1 VLFRSLGLVVAV
13 GWFAFGGWLS
23 GVKPVPAVPVS
34 TLSPPPPLPAAQASQ
49 PLAPVPV
56 VVPSAVRPVRIQ
68 GGMTTIR
75 GGTVEWL
82 WVSEDG
88 HLMTEDEIA
97 GESGGTVSS
106 RLVRGVRVL
115 SGTGVRYG
123 GTRSEPAWASGL
135 APTSL
140 VESPNNESPMSRT
153 RAEEPP
159 AAAPRGTEILASPP
173 GILASPPGVLATP
186 PGL

>member
-1 VLFRSLGLVVAV
+1 
-13 GWFAFGGWLS
+13 
-23 GVKPVPAVPVS
+23 
-34 TLSPPPPLPAAQASQ
+34 
-49 PLAPVPV
+49 
-56 VVPSAVRPVRIQ
+56 
-68 GGMTTIR
+68 MTTIR
-75 GGTVEWL
+75 DGKVEWL
-82 WVSEDG
+82 WVSDEG
-88 HLMTEDEIA
+88 QLMTEDEIA

-123 GTRSEPAWASGL
+123 GMRSEPAL
-135 APTSL
+135 ALGMAPSSL
-140 VESPNNESPMSRT
+140 VERPNIESPVSRT
-153 RAEEPP
+153 LMEEPP

>member
-1 VLFRSLGLVVAV
+1 
-13 GWFAFGGWLS
+13 
-23 GVKPVPAVPVS
+23 VKPAPAAPVS
-34 TLSPPPPLPAAQASQ
+34 KLSALPPLPAPQVSQ
-49 PLAPVPV
+49 PVAPVPV

-75 GGTVEWL
+75 SGTVEWL

-97 GESGGTVSS
+97 AESGGTVSS

-115 SGTGVRYG
+115 SGTGVMYG
-123 GTRSEPAWASGL
+123 GARSEPAL
-135 APTSL
+135 ALGMAPSSSA
-140 VESPNNESPMSRT
+140 ESPASN
-153 RAEEPP
+153 RAVSTAPGEEPP
-159 AAAPRGTEILASPP
+159 AAAAGRTEIVASPP
-173 GILASPPGVLATP
+173 GILASPPGLLASPPGLLATP